1 MIHVLAVSFSDAA
14 SAGANKV
21 TFWPMGFNTA
31 AYELVFRNA
40 VFGRSFL
47 ISVIRTLVGT
57 VISLLCTILVAY
69 PLSKE
74 KEELWGR
81 NVLRWIFII
90 PMLINGGIVP
100 GFILIRNLGLINSI
114 WALILPGCVPS
125 MYIVMMM
132 NFFRG
137 INTGLLDSAR
147 IDGADEFTILL
158 RIMLPLSGASM
169 ATIVLFTMVNYWNEW
184 FGGLIFM
191 SERSMWP
198 LQTLLQQ
205 MMKSMDMTGFSSSD
219 ITMLS
224 KLSDR
229 SFRSAGDYHC
239 NGTYHVRLSFY
250 AAFLYFRHYAWFS
263 KRVSGSILRKL
274 AGNKTM
280 QDPRKR
286 GSAHAKDFLSPSLQR
301 VTYFGGWFAADH
313 FSNTDA
319 GLSVSK

>member
-1 MIHVLAVSFSDAA
+1 MNPRIYQTRAYSIFSFCNVIFMGILALTCLLPMIHVLAVSFSDAA

-169 ATIVLFTMVNYWNEW
+169 APIVLFTMVNYWNEW

-229 SFRSAGDYHC
+229 SFRSAEIIIATVPIMCVYPFMQ
-239 NGTYHVRLSFY
+239 RF
-250 AAFLYFRHYAWFS
+250 FI
-263 KRVSGSILRKL
+263 SGITL
-274 AGNKTM
+274 
-280 QDPRKR
+280 
-286 GSAHAKDFLSPSLQR
+286 GSVKE
-301 VTYFGGWFAADH
+301 
-313 FSNTDA
+313 
-319 GLSVSK
+319 

>member
-1 MIHVLAVSFSDAA
+1 MNPRIYQTRAYSIFSFCNVIFMGILALTCLLPMIHVLAVSFSDAA

-229 SFRSAGDYHC
+229 SFRSAEFIIATVPIMCVYPFMQ
-239 NGTYHVRLSFY
+239 RF
-250 AAFLYFRHYAWFS
+250 FI
-263 KRVSGSILRKL
+263 SGITL
-274 AGNKTM
+274 
-280 QDPRKR
+280 
-286 GSAHAKDFLSPSLQR
+286 GSVKE
-301 VTYFGGWFAADH
+301 
-313 FSNTDA
+313 
-319 GLSVSK
+319 

>member
-1 MIHVLAVSFSDAA
+1 MNPRIYQTRAYSIFSFCNVIFMGILALTCLLPMIHVLAVSFSDAA

-81 NVLRWIFII
+81 NVLRWVFII

-125 MYIVMMM
+125 MYSVMMM

-137 INTGLLDSAR
+137 INAGLLDSAR

-229 SFRSAGDYHC
+229 SFRSAEIIIATVPIMCVYPFMQ
-239 NGTYHVRLSFY
+239 RF
-250 AAFLYFRHYAWFS
+250 FI
-263 KRVSGSILRKL
+263 SGITL
-274 AGNKTM
+274 
-280 QDPRKR
+280 
-286 GSAHAKDFLSPSLQR
+286 GSVKE
-301 VTYFGGWFAADH
+301 
-313 FSNTDA
+313 
-319 GLSVSK
+319 

>member
-1 MIHVLAVSFSDAA
+1 MNPRIYQTRAYSIFSFCNVIFMGILALTCLLPMIHVLAVSFSDAA

-21 TFWPMGFNTA
+21 TFWPIGFNTA

-40 VFGRSFL
+40 VFGRSFA
-47 ISVIRTLVGT
+47 ISVVRTLGGT

-229 SFRSAGDYHC
+229 SFRSAEIIIATVPIMCVYPFMQ
-239 NGTYHVRLSFY
+239 RF
-250 AAFLYFRHYAWFS
+250 FI
-263 KRVSGSILRKL
+263 SGITL
-274 AGNKTM
+274 
-280 QDPRKR
+280 
-286 GSAHAKDFLSPSLQR
+286 GSVKE
-301 VTYFGGWFAADH
+301 
-313 FSNTDA
+313 
-319 GLSVSK
+319 

>member
-1 MIHVLAVSFSDAA
+1 MNPRIYQTRAYSIFSFCNVIFMGILALTCLLPMIHVLAVSFSDAA

-114 WALILPGCVPS
+114 WALIFPGCVPS

-137 INTGLLDSAR
+137 INAGLLDSAR

-229 SFRSAGDYHC
+229 SFRSAEIIIATVPIMCVYPFMQ
-239 NGTYHVRLSFY
+239 RF
-250 AAFLYFRHYAWFS
+250 FI
-263 KRVSGSILRKL
+263 SGITL
-274 AGNKTM
+274 
-280 QDPRKR
+280 
-286 GSAHAKDFLSPSLQR
+286 GSVKE
-301 VTYFGGWFAADH
+301 
-313 FSNTDA
+313 
-319 GLSVSK
+319 

>member
-1 MIHVLAVSFSDAA
+1 MNPRIYQTRAYSIFSFCNVIFMGILALTCLLPMIHVLAVSFSDAA

-137 INTGLLDSAR
+137 INAGLLDSAR

-184 FGGLIFM
+184 FGGLVFM

-229 SFRSAGDYHC
+229 SFRSAEIIIATVPIMCVYPFMQ
-239 NGTYHVRLSFY
+239 RF
-250 AAFLYFRHYAWFS
+250 FI
-263 KRVSGSILRKL
+263 SGITL
-274 AGNKTM
+274 
-280 QDPRKR
+280 
-286 GSAHAKDFLSPSLQR
+286 GSVKE
-301 VTYFGGWFAADH
+301 
-313 FSNTDA
+313 
-319 GLSVSK
+319 

>member
-1 MIHVLAVSFSDAA
+1 MNPRIYQTRAYSIFSFCNVIFMGILALTCLLPMIHVLAVSFSDAA

-90 PMLINGGIVP
+90 HMLINGGIVP

-137 INTGLLDSAR
+137 INAGLLDSAR

-229 SFRSAGDYHC
+229 SFRSAEIIIATVPIMCVYPFMQ
-239 NGTYHVRLSFY
+239 RF
-250 AAFLYFRHYAWFS
+250 FI
-263 KRVSGSILRKL
+263 SGITL
-274 AGNKTM
+274 
-280 QDPRKR
+280 
-286 GSAHAKDFLSPSLQR
+286 GSVKE
-301 VTYFGGWFAADH
+301 
-313 FSNTDA
+313 
-319 GLSVSK
+319 

>member
-1 MIHVLAVSFSDAA
+1 MNPRIYQTRAYSIFSFCNVIFMGILALTCLLPMIHVLAVSFSDAA

-40 VFGRSFL
+40 VFGRSFA
-47 ISVIRTLVGT
+47 ISVVRTLVGT

-137 INTGLLDSAR
+137 INAGLLDSAR

-229 SFRSAGDYHC
+229 SFRSAEIIIATVPIMCVYPFMQ
-239 NGTYHVRLSFY
+239 RF
-250 AAFLYFRHYAWFS
+250 FI
-263 KRVSGSILRKL
+263 SGITL
-274 AGNKTM
+274 
-280 QDPRKR
+280 
-286 GSAHAKDFLSPSLQR
+286 GSVKE
-301 VTYFGGWFAADH
+301 
-313 FSNTDA
+313 
-319 GLSVSK
+319 

>member
-1 MIHVLAVSFSDAA
+1 MNPRIYQTRAYSIFSFCNVIFMGILALTCLLPMIHVLAVSFSDAA

-137 INTGLLDSAR
+137 INAGLLDSAR

-229 SFRSAGDYHC
+229 SFRSAEIIIATVPIMCVYPFMQ
-239 NGTYHVRLSFY
+239 RF
-250 AAFLYFRHYAWFS
+250 FI
-263 KRVSGSILRKL
+263 SGISL
-274 AGNKTM
+274 
-280 QDPRKR
+280 
-286 GSAHAKDFLSPSLQR
+286 GSVKE
-301 VTYFGGWFAADH
+301 
-313 FSNTDA
+313 
-319 GLSVSK
+319 

>member
-1 MIHVLAVSFSDAA
+1 MNPRIYQTRAYSIFSFCNVIFMGILALTCLLPMIHVLAVSFSDAA

-125 MYIVMMM
+125 MYIVMML

-137 INTGLLDSAR
+137 INAGLLDSAR

-229 SFRSAGDYHC
+229 SFRSAEIIIATVPIMCVYPFMQ
-239 NGTYHVRLSFY
+239 RF
-250 AAFLYFRHYAWFS
+250 FI
-263 KRVSGSILRKL
+263 SGITL
-274 AGNKTM
+274 
-280 QDPRKR
+280 
-286 GSAHAKDFLSPSLQR
+286 GSVKE
-301 VTYFGGWFAADH
+301 
-313 FSNTDA
+313 
-319 GLSVSK
+319 

>member
-1 MIHVLAVSFSDAA
+1 MNPRIYQTRAYSIFSFCNVIFMGILALTCLLPMIHVLAVSFSDAA

-21 TFWPMGFNTA
+21 TFWPIGFNTA

-137 INTGLLDSAR
+137 INAGLLDSAR

-229 SFRSAGDYHC
+229 SFRSAEIIIATVPIMCVYPFMQ
-239 NGTYHVRLSFY
+239 RF
-250 AAFLYFRHYAWFS
+250 FI
-263 KRVSGSILRKL
+263 SGITL
-274 AGNKTM
+274 
-280 QDPRKR
+280 
-286 GSAHAKDFLSPSLQR
+286 GSVKE
-301 VTYFGGWFAADH
+301 
-313 FSNTDA
+313 
-319 GLSVSK
+319 

>member
-1 MIHVLAVSFSDAA
+1 MNPRIYQTRAYSIFSFCNVIFMGILALTCLLPMIHVLAVSFSDAA

-114 WALILPGCVPS
+114 WALVLPGCVPS

-229 SFRSAGDYHC
+229 SFRSAEIIIATVPIMCVYPFMQ
-239 NGTYHVRLSFY
+239 RF
-250 AAFLYFRHYAWFS
+250 FI
-263 KRVSGSILRKL
+263 SGITL
-274 AGNKTM
+274 
-280 QDPRKR
+280 
-286 GSAHAKDFLSPSLQR
+286 GSVKE
-301 VTYFGGWFAADH
+301 
-313 FSNTDA
+313 
-319 GLSVSK
+319 

>member
-14 SAGANKV
+14 SAGANTV

-81 NVLRWIFII
+81 NVLRWVFII

-137 INTGLLDSAR
+137 INAGLLDSAR

-169 ATIVLFTMVNYWNEW
+169 ATIVLFTMVNYWNDW

-229 SFRSAGDYHC
+229 SFRSAEIIIATVPIMCVYPFMQ
-239 NGTYHVRLSFY
+239 RF
-250 AAFLYFRHYAWFS
+250 FI
-263 KRVSGSILRKL
+263 SGITL
-274 AGNKTM
+274 
-280 QDPRKR
+280 
-286 GSAHAKDFLSPSLQR
+286 GSVKE
-301 VTYFGGWFAADH
+301 
-313 FSNTDA
+313 
-319 GLSVSK
+319 

>member
-1 MIHVLAVSFSDAA
+1 M
-14 SAGANKV
+14 
-21 TFWPMGFNTA
+21 
-31 AYELVFRNA
+31 
-40 VFGRSFL
+40 
-47 ISVIRTLVGT
+47 GT

-229 SFRSAGDYHC
+229 SFRSAEIIIATVPIMCVYPFMQ
-239 NGTYHVRLSFY
+239 RF
-250 AAFLYFRHYAWFS
+250 FI
-263 KRVSGSILRKL
+263 SGITL
-274 AGNKTM
+274 
-280 QDPRKR
+280 
-286 GSAHAKDFLSPSLQR
+286 GSVKE
-301 VTYFGGWFAADH
+301 
-313 FSNTDA
+313 
-319 GLSVSK
+319 

>member
-1 MIHVLAVSFSDAA
+1 MNPRIYQTRAYSIFSFCNVIFMGILALTCLLPMIHVLAVSFSDAA

-21 TFWPMGFNTA
+21 TFWPIGFNTA

-40 VFGRSFL
+40 VFGRSFA
-47 ISVIRTLVGT
+47 ISVVRTLVGT

-229 SFRSAGDYHC
+229 SFRSAEIIIATVPIMCVYPFMQ
-239 NGTYHVRLSFY
+239 RF
-250 AAFLYFRHYAWFS
+250 FI
-263 KRVSGSILRKL
+263 SGITL
-274 AGNKTM
+274 
-280 QDPRKR
+280 
-286 GSAHAKDFLSPSLQR
+286 GSVKE
-301 VTYFGGWFAADH
+301 
-313 FSNTDA
+313 
-319 GLSVSK
+319 

>member
-1 MIHVLAVSFSDAA
+1 MNPRIYQTRAYSIFSFCNVIFMGILALTCLLPMIHVLAVSFSDAA

-21 TFWPMGFNTA
+21 TFWPIGFNTA

-229 SFRSAGDYHC
+229 SFRSAEIIIATVPIMCVYPFMQ
-239 NGTYHVRLSFY
+239 RF
-250 AAFLYFRHYAWFS
+250 FI
-263 KRVSGSILRKL
+263 SGITL
-274 AGNKTM
+274 
-280 QDPRKR
+280 
-286 GSAHAKDFLSPSLQR
+286 GSVKE
-301 VTYFGGWFAADH
+301 
-313 FSNTDA
+313 
-319 GLSVSK
+319 

>member
-1 MIHVLAVSFSDAA
+1 MNPRIYQTRAYSIFSFCNVIFMGILALTCLLPMIHVLAVSFSDAA

-205 MMKSMDMTGFSSSD
+205 MMKSMAMTGFSSSD

-229 SFRSAGDYHC
+229 SFRSA
-239 NGTYHVRLSFY
+239 
-250 AAFLYFRHYAWFS
+250 
-263 KRVSGSILRKL
+263 
-274 AGNKTM
+274 
-280 QDPRKR
+280 
-286 GSAHAKDFLSPSLQR
+286 
-301 VTYFGGWFAADH
+301 
-313 FSNTDA
+313 
-319 GLSVSK
+319 

>member
-1 MIHVLAVSFSDAA
+1 MNPRIYQTRAYSIFSFCNVIFMGILALTCLLPMIHVLAVSFSDAA

-81 NVLRWIFII
+81 NVLRWVFMI

-137 INTGLLDSAR
+137 INAGLLDSAR

-229 SFRSAGDYHC
+229 SFRSAEIIIATVPIMCVYPFMQ
-239 NGTYHVRLSFY
+239 RF
-250 AAFLYFRHYAWFS
+250 FI
-263 KRVSGSILRKL
+263 SGITL
-274 AGNKTM
+274 
-280 QDPRKR
+280 
-286 GSAHAKDFLSPSLQR
+286 GSVKE
-301 VTYFGGWFAADH
+301 
-313 FSNTDA
+313 
-319 GLSVSK
+319 

>member
-1 MIHVLAVSFSDAA
+1 MNPRIYQTRAYSIFSFCNVIFMGILALTCLLPMIHVLAVSFSDAA

-74 KEELWGR
+74 KEELRGR

-229 SFRSAGDYHC
+229 SFRSAEIIIATVPIMCVYPFMQ
-239 NGTYHVRLSFY
+239 RF
-250 AAFLYFRHYAWFS
+250 FI
-263 KRVSGSILRKL
+263 SGITL
-274 AGNKTM
+274 
-280 QDPRKR
+280 
-286 GSAHAKDFLSPSLQR
+286 GSVKE
-301 VTYFGGWFAADH
+301 
-313 FSNTDA
+313 
-319 GLSVSK
+319 

>member
-1 MIHVLAVSFSDAA
+1 MNPRIYQTRAYSIFSFCNVIFMGILALTCLLPMIHVLAVSFSDAA

-114 WALILPGCVPS
+114 WALILPGFVPS

-219 ITMLS
+219 ITMLP

-229 SFRSAGDYHC
+229 SFRSAEIIIATVPIMCVYPFMQ
-239 NGTYHVRLSFY
+239 RF
-250 AAFLYFRHYAWFS
+250 FI
-263 KRVSGSILRKL
+263 SGITL
-274 AGNKTM
+274 
-280 QDPRKR
+280 
-286 GSAHAKDFLSPSLQR
+286 GSVKE
-301 VTYFGGWFAADH
+301 
-313 FSNTDA
+313 
-319 GLSVSK
+319 

>member
-1 MIHVLAVSFSDAA
+1 MNPRIYQTRAYSIFSFCNVIFMGILALTCLLPMIHVLAVSFSDAA

-21 TFWPMGFNTA
+21 TFWPIGFNTA

-40 VFGRSFL
+40 VFGRSFA
-47 ISVIRTLVGT
+47 ISVVRTLVGT

-137 INTGLLDSAR
+137 INAGLLDSAR

-229 SFRSAGDYHC
+229 SFRSAEIIIATVPIMCVYPFMQ
-239 NGTYHVRLSFY
+239 RF
-250 AAFLYFRHYAWFS
+250 FI
-263 KRVSGSILRKL
+263 SGITL
-274 AGNKTM
+274 
-280 QDPRKR
+280 
-286 GSAHAKDFLSPSLQR
+286 GSVKE
-301 VTYFGGWFAADH
+301 
-313 FSNTDA
+313 
-319 GLSVSK
+319 

>member
-1 MIHVLAVSFSDAA
+1 
-14 SAGANKV
+14 
-21 TFWPMGFNTA
+21 
-31 AYELVFRNA
+31 
-40 VFGRSFL
+40 
-47 ISVIRTLVGT
+47 
-57 VISLLCTILVAY
+57 
-69 PLSKE
+69 
-74 KEELWGR
+74 
-81 NVLRWIFII
+81 
-90 PMLINGGIVP
+90 
-100 GFILIRNLGLINSI
+100 
-114 WALILPGCVPS
+114 

-137 INTGLLDSAR
+137 INAGLLDSAR

-229 SFRSAGDYHC
+229 SFRSAEIIIATVPIMCVYPFMQ
-239 NGTYHVRLSFY
+239 RF
-250 AAFLYFRHYAWFS
+250 FI
-263 KRVSGSILRKL
+263 SGITL
-274 AGNKTM
+274 
-280 QDPRKR
+280 
-286 GSAHAKDFLSPSLQR
+286 GSVKE
-301 VTYFGGWFAADH
+301 
-313 FSNTDA
+313 
-319 GLSVSK
+319 

>member
-1 MIHVLAVSFSDAA
+1 MNPRIYQTRAYSIFSFCNVIFMGILALTCLLPMIHVLAVSFSDAA

-21 TFWPMGFNTA
+21 TFWPIGFNTA

-40 VFGRSFL
+40 VFGRSFA
-47 ISVIRTLVGT
+47 ISVVRTLVGT

-137 INTGLLDSAR
+137 INAGLLDSAR

-229 SFRSAGDYHC
+229 SFRSAEIIIATGPIMCVYPFMQ
-239 NGTYHVRLSFY
+239 RF
-250 AAFLYFRHYAWFS
+250 FI
-263 KRVSGSILRKL
+263 SGITL
-274 AGNKTM
+274 
-280 QDPRKR
+280 
-286 GSAHAKDFLSPSLQR
+286 GSVKE
-301 VTYFGGWFAADH
+301 
-313 FSNTDA
+313 
-319 GLSVSK
+319 

>member
-1 MIHVLAVSFSDAA
+1 MNPRIYQTRAYSIFSFCNVIFMGILALTCLLPMIHVLAVSFSDAA

-229 SFRSAGDYHC
+229 SFRSAEIIIATVPIMCVYPFMQ
-239 NGTYHVRLSFY
+239 RF
-250 AAFLYFRHYAWFS
+250 FI
-263 KRVSGSILRKL
+263 SGITL
-274 AGNKTM
+274 
-280 QDPRKR
+280 
-286 GSAHAKDFLSPSLQR
+286 GSVKE
-301 VTYFGGWFAADH
+301 
-313 FSNTDA
+313 
-319 GLSVSK
+319 

>member
-1 MIHVLAVSFSDAA
+1 MNPRIYQTRAYSIFSFCNVIFMGILALTCLLPMIHVLAVSFSDAA

-137 INTGLLDSAR
+137 INAGLLDSAR

-229 SFRSAGDYHC
+229 SFRSAEIINATVPIMCVYPFMQ
-239 NGTYHVRLSFY
+239 RF
-250 AAFLYFRHYAWFS
+250 FI
-263 KRVSGSILRKL
+263 SGITL
-274 AGNKTM
+274 
-280 QDPRKR
+280 
-286 GSAHAKDFLSPSLQR
+286 GSVKE
-301 VTYFGGWFAADH
+301 
-313 FSNTDA
+313 
-319 GLSVSK
+319 